1 MPIIAD
7 SSQGT
12 TQPIVPIPT
21 KTTTVPTNTV
31 QAIPEASNAINTNQ
45 FNFWAN
51 IGKIPW
57 VNDKT
62 MAQNPIFQTKEFKE
76 KESLT
81 IEWIKDP
88 IFWESIKNIKS
99 WPYSIDEQVRLIWLA
114 KLQKSKRD
122 SAMSLVWLV
131 GDLLNPSEPIPDDQV
146 DAVYSDL
153 TPEVRNAARWFAADM
168 LNWMPLDEWR
178 KLYPELGK
186 SFFFNKVQDIPYVN
200 QINLDNIKQDISNRT
215 PSDMIPFVEPTFQ
228 WNAKDL
234 GRTWFLWWFQEVAK
248 FVGNIPSTILNAAIF
263 GTNFMI
269 NPESTGK
276 RVWLL
281 PKSLDL
287 SIRQARADT
296 EWLSMPYRMQH
307 LVNNVADFVTENP
320 DIVAWFE
327 LWWLIKKWATRW
339 IWTFMDSI
347 KPIKDV
353 IIDEL
358 KAEGISEPTVSQF
371 EAKAQEIYD
380 RQFKKNAETSVDVN
394 VEDGITYTNNRW
406 EVVPAPIINTSQKI
420 NDMVFQSLSPT
431 QRWARVKNVRD
442 IQKFAEKMTK
452 WIAAVFL
459 NRDNLPDLFESWM
472 LKKDYSMVDL
482 WQAIED
488 TGDDVW
494 DTAQWMLDEAELQ
507 GTKIP
512 TNLIV
517 NYIDQSI
524 ADLTR
529 NWGKVIPWFEWVIKY
544 LNDLKNYVWWDDISI
559 YDAQILSKKLNKL
572 TYWWSQSDNL
582 NKRVAE
588 DVNQILRPS
597 IDNELSN
604 MLGQKWLSNFKAIF
618 WAVRELNELV
628 TKLALKDAKQ
638 LPMSFWDRVS
648 QWFTANEMMNA
659 WFSIARW
666 DFVWAT
672 MSASKAFMA
681 KVVSNFVKAD
691 KDRGLILRKLF
702 NEINSQVWDVK
713 IAWWYWTHLVRK
725 MWAVE
730 EMIRWAKKDK
740 SVKLDYTPEAT
751 PMITPE
757 WTIKQTIVTTPK
769 AKWWAM
775 QTDITKPWAIKT
787 LSDNPTDGAI
797 TNESTTAGEVW
808 QVESAMKEVSWTQ
821 PSPTKS
827 NWPDWWDSW
836 KGNTIE
842 KYLDSWLYDT
852 YEDFDILENIP
863 REDILTLR
871 EVNPNI
877 TDVEIV
883 KMYEEWK
890 KAMDNAMKNEFTELD
905 MNYAKE
911 IRKLNEEEQR
921 IGTIAWKEINA
932 EATAKQVSDR
942 EANRNLVRE
951 RMQADYWLDEEAIL
965 QKMDELD
972 WKDIN
977 EPYKQK
983 SKYVPAAERKI
994 RREERLQKK
1003 LDKARRPVGETIK
1016 IPEIWL
1022 HWTNYKW
1029 EIEKWWFKLGNEIK
1043 KWEERWYIYMSP
1055 SPEGYQASR
1064 AWTVQVNLKWGNFD
1078 IVDIKDLPI
1087 IWDNQI
1093 ESYWV
1098 KKGYDW
1104 TVIVRDWKIQEI
1116 LTTKDYANKNII
1128 KEPSSDVS
1136 ATKEMTNAEEFVKE
1150 SNTINPTWKVFTE
1163 YTPEKRVK
1171 MPLWDNIQ
1179 TLDKSIWWN
1188 ADEMIIIY
1196 RWGGD
1201 KINNGDFI
1209 TTNKQLAK
1217 DYAWSWKVHEIKAR
1231 KGDIIDN
1238 VDEPWME
1245 EYIYRKWADK
1255 EPKYT
1260 ESQLKQIREEENQ
1273 SRRKDLP
1280 TRKDAVRAK
1289 NQENMDKYGTNN
1301 PEPIDILTYD
1311 KNILQKQFNNLIN
1324 AGDTVSAGKILPE
1337 LTELIDKVNEIV
1349 KAKARQKILDRKK
1362 TNPNLPSPPNQ

>member
-234 GRTWFLWWFQEVAK
+234 ERTWFLWWFQEVAK

-263 GTNFMI
+263 GTNLMI

-327 LWWLIKKWATRW
+327 LWWLIKKWAIRW
-339 IWTFMDSI
+339 IWTLIDSI
-347 KPIKDV
+347 PRPIQDV
-353 IIDEL
+353 IMDEL
-358 KAEGISEPTVSQF
+358 KADGILEPTVSQF

-452 WIAAVFL
+452 WISAVFL

-482 WQAIED
+482 WQAMED

-751 PMITPE
+751 PMMTPE
-757 WTIKQTIVTTPK
+757 WTINQTIVTAPEK
-769 AKWWAM
+769 KWWYM
-775 QTDITKPWAIKT
+775 QTDITKPWAIKEPLGLDT
-787 LSDNPTDGAI
+787 REAFKKQFDISISNTPIEKFPDANKLRPAPNSELQKK
-797 TNESTTAGEVW
+797 TNEYT
-808 QVESAMKEVSWTQ
+808 KENLNKTI
-821 PSPTKS
+821 S
-827 NWPDWWDSW
+827 NWF
-836 KGNTIE
+836 
-842 KYLDSWLYDT
+842 YLDVQENVAKKIADIYDSLPIDDSKNPKVIKSYT
-852 YEDFDILENIP
+852 ALVDEIDKQWDYATNELWIKFIP
-863 REDILTLR
+863 REWEWQPYANST
-871 EVNPNI
+871 EMVN
-877 TDVEIV
+877 DVS
-883 KMYEEWK
+883 
-890 KAMDNAMKNEFTELD
+890 KNKRLFFFT
-905 MNYAKE
+905 
-911 IRKLNEEEQR
+911 
-921 IGTIAWKEINA
+921 W
-932 EATAKQVSDR
+932 
-942 EANRNLVRE
+942 
-951 RMQADYWLDEEAIL
+951 W
-965 QKMDELD
+965 
-972 WKDIN
+972 
-977 EPYKQK
+977 EPH
-983 SKYVPAAERKI
+983 PF
-994 RREERLQKK
+994 
-1003 LDKARRPVGETIK
+1003 LDKIDPKT
-1016 IPEIWL
+1016 WL
-1022 HWTNYKW
+1022 SWN
-1029 EIEKWWFKLGNEIK
+1029 EKFRAIHDLFWHATEWFSFSA
-1043 KWEERWYIYMSP
+1043 KWEENAWIKHAQMFSDEARQAMTTETRWQNSRVNYWKQNYDANWDYKNIPPSERPYATQKVALLPDKYSNIWKVVSEKVWYKDILKELNNEWWLSYDILKQGFVKNKPFVAVSPYVNRSKTLDTVIKWSDIKKYIQDNEDIIFREWHVLWIWKDEWKTYIDVTILLPKSKLKQAKAIGQALNQKAIYDLSP
-1055 SPEGYQASR
+1055 
-1064 AWTVQVNLKWGNFD
+1064 N
-1078 IVDIKDLPI
+1078 IVD
-1087 IWDNQI
+1087 
-1093 ESYWV
+1093 
-1098 KKGYDW
+1098 KK
-1104 TVIVRDWKIQEI
+1104 R
-1116 LTTKDYANKNII
+1116 
-1128 KEPSSDVS
+1128 
-1136 ATKEMTNAEEFVKE
+1136 
-1150 SNTINPTWKVFTE
+1150 TINT
-1163 YTPEKRVK
+1163 
-1171 MPLWDNIQ
+1171 LWDGK
-1179 TLDKSIWWN
+1179 DIWIS
-1188 ADEMIIIY
+1188 DTDVDMII
-1196 RWGGD
+1196 
-1201 KINNGDFI
+1201 
-1209 TTNKQLAK
+1209 Q
-1217 DYAWSWKVHEIKAR
+1217 
-1231 KGDIIDN
+1231 
-1238 VDEPWME
+1238 
-1245 EYIYRKWADK
+1245 
-1255 EPKYT
+1255 
-1260 ESQLKQIREEENQ
+1260 
-1273 SRRKDLP
+1273 
-1280 TRKDAVRAK
+1280 
-1289 NQENMDKYGTNN
+1289 
-1301 PEPIDILTYD
+1301 
-1311 KNILQKQFNNLIN
+1311 NILSN
-1324 AGDTVSAGKILPE
+1324 
-1337 LTELIDKVNEIV
+1337 
-1349 KAKARQKILDRKK
+1349 KK
-1362 TNPNLPSPPNQ
+1362 W

>member
-234 GRTWFLWWFQEVAK
+234 ERTWFLWWFQEVAK
-248 FVGNIPSTILNAAIF
+248 FVGNIPSAILNAAIF

-269 NPESTGK
+269 NSESTGK
-276 RVWLL
+276 WVWLL

-320 DIVAWFE
+320 DIVVWFE
-327 LWWLIKKWATRW
+327 LWWLIEKWATRW

-347 KPIKDV
+347 PRPIKDV

-358 KAEGISEPTVSQF
+358 KADGILEPTVSQF

-452 WIAAVFL
+452 WISAVFL

-863 REDILTLR
+863 REDILALR

-994 RREERLQKK
+994 RREERLQKT
-1003 LDKARRPVGETIK
+1003 LDKARRPATTEN
-1016 IPEIWL
+1016 PPL
-1022 HWTNYKW
+1022 Y
-1029 EIEKWWFKLGNEIK
+1029 
-1043 KWEERWYIYMSP
+1043 EEAGHHNS
-1055 SPEGYQASR
+1055 
-1064 AWTVQVNLKWGNFD
+1064 
-1078 IVDIKDLPI
+1078 
-1087 IWDNQI
+1087 
-1093 ESYWV
+1093 
-1098 KKGYDW
+1098 
-1104 TVIVRDWKIQEI
+1104 
-1116 LTTKDYANKNII
+1116 
-1128 KEPSSDVS
+1128 
-1136 ATKEMTNAEEFVKE
+1136 AEEFVKAQGKPVYHWTNKKLDKLTTGNNRNVSKSSIMWKSNYVFVTDNKDTAAIFANNRYEFLWWEKNIYQAYIDGDAKILDFWKTNDTYKSTLE
-1150 SNTINPTWKVFTE
+1150 SLWYERPIEVEGGDITNLIE
-1163 YTPEKRVK
+1163 TPEFVKRLNDAWYSGVSVYEKWGKTIAILDDNLVK
-1171 MPLWDNIQ
+1171 
-1179 TLDKSIWWN
+1179 
-1188 ADEMIIIY
+1188 
-1196 RWGGD
+1196 
-1201 KINNGDFI
+1201 
-1209 TTNKQLAK
+1209 
-1217 DYAWSWKVHEIKAR
+1217 
-1231 KGDIIDN
+1231 
-1238 VDEPWME
+1238 
-1245 EYIYRKWADK
+1245 
-1255 EPKYT
+1255 T